1 MTNRSKNVQ
10 GGGVSRR
17 RGGGV
22 RGQCDKMFIM
32 LLKACQLRV
41 CIAQIQIRK
50 QAAAK
55 VGHDAAGCMLCLSAS
70 LSRCPS
76 VCRLSVQIKES
87 EREREGEGDIRAAFS
102 RSRGQV
108 ALA

>member
-1 MTNRSKNVQ
+1 M
-10 GGGVSRR
+10 
-17 RGGGV
+17 
-22 RGQCDKMFIM
+22 RGQRDKMFIM

-41 CIAQIQIRK
+41 CISQIQIRK
-50 QAAAK
+50 QAATK

-87 EREREGEGDIRAAFS
+87 EREREIYEPHLVAPAAKS
-102 RSRGQV
+102 LWLSY
-108 ALA
+108 

>member
-10 GGGVSRR
+10 GGGVSSRR
-17 RGGGV
+17 GGV
-22 RGQCDKMFIM
+22 RGQRDKMFIM

-41 CIAQIQIRK
+41 CISQIQIRK
-50 QAAAK
+50 QAATK
-55 VGHDAAGCMLCLSAS
+55 VGHDAAGCMLRLSAS

-87 EREREGEGDIRAAFS
+87 EKEGEGDIRAAVS